1 MRKDDQSLLPLAGTK
16 PRHDTIYKI
25 ASYCPQCRYHID
37 VTVEFKGS
45 GRIDSICGKQNW
57 DFPLH
62 HFVFEGDD
70 NTQSNGLGGQQ
81 VPKAFKFR
89 CTAHGC
95 PTTVCIGLR
104 APRFTE
110 HDQELMMNKAQ
121 LRRRFEQSRALVD
134 ERPGEPIARPV
145 DAPDYLDT
153 FLKDSLNPS
162 PGKTRIPLLN
172 RKFAKTFWKDC
183 DSILKRLGF
192 KYNIEESEDVDG
204 AMTKVEAWYLPKPEE
219 EPEPL
224 QSNLRM
230 TIGDARY
237 ELNTMILAFPENERE
252 GVRHQPMY
260 PVPSQ
265 GDIEQVLACHDC
277 ESM

>member
-1 MRKDDQSLLPLAGTK
+1 
-16 PRHDTIYKI
+16 
-25 ASYCPQCRYHID
+25 
-37 VTVEFKGS
+37 
-45 GRIDSICGKQNW
+45 
-57 DFPLH
+57 
-62 HFVFEGDD
+62 
-70 NTQSNGLGGQQ
+70 
-81 VPKAFKFR
+81 
-89 CTAHGC
+89 
-95 PTTVCIGLR
+95 
-104 APRFTE
+104 
-110 HDQELMMNKAQ
+110 MNKAQ

>member
-1 MRKDDQSLLPLAGTK
+1 
-16 PRHDTIYKI
+16 
-25 ASYCPQCRYHID
+25 
-37 VTVEFKGS
+37 
-45 GRIDSICGKQNW
+45 
-57 DFPLH
+57 
-62 HFVFEGDD
+62 
-70 NTQSNGLGGQQ
+70 
-81 VPKAFKFR
+81 
-89 CTAHGC
+89 
-95 PTTVCIGLR
+95 
-104 APRFTE
+104 
-110 HDQELMMNKAQ
+110 MNKAQ

-134 ERPGEPIARPV
+134 EREGETMARPV

-192 KYNIEESEDVDG
+192 KFTIEENKDEDG
-204 AMTKVEAWYLPKPEE
+204 APTKVEAWYLPKPGEE
-219 EPEPL
+219 QEPL
-224 QSNLRM
+224 QSTLR
-230 TIGDARY
+230 TIIGDARY
-237 ELNTMILAFPENERE
+237 ELNTMILAFPETERG

-265 GDIEQVLACHDC
+265 GDIEQALACHDC